1 MDSYAFKNPW
11 DQLGMH
17 HVLLQVYLPQQWQQV
32 MVVYLQETDRLLA
45 TCIWIYILPIKTN
58 LGLSEVV
65 GSPSTN
71 ISDIL
76 QRRRNL
82 LDEMAPVNIDDFLE
96 QFDHSFGSNRS
107 SSLSVWRN
115 IISPSPAGV
124 GTSSSNK
131 IGQDRSTDF
140 DLDALSQLTS
150 PPRTITT
157 TTAPG
162 VPSRGGGRGRR
173 RMRLATTSGASR
185 SRSNRKRLEP
195 LAITHGVT
203 QGSILSPMLSG
214 L

>member
-1 MDSYAFKNPW
+1 MDSYAYKNPW

-71 ISDIL
+71 TSDIL
-76 QRRRNL
+76 QITRNL

-173 RMRLATTSGASR
+173 SMGLWEVGPLKLQNLMVRFWVEGRLS
-185 SRSNRKRLEP
+185 
-195 LAITHGVT
+195 LADEIG
-203 QGSILSPMLSG
+203 GG
-214 L
+214 LI